1 MPEEGATGISNRQLL
16 SEKQAE
22 SVNWSSA
29 AEQKP
34 KVGGINNHVAAE
46 EERGPGE
53 QPEPSP
59 LRPAPEKIQGQKPL
73 IKSCKQAMWEEVN
86 ADLCN
91 ILEMLKS
98 ITMKRLERMG
108 ELNYFEW

>member
-1 MPEEGATGISNRQLL
+1 
-16 SEKQAE
+16 
-22 SVNWSSA
+22 
-29 AEQKP
+29 
-34 KVGGINNHVAAE
+34 
-46 EERGPGE
+46 
-53 QPEPSP
+53 
-59 LRPAPEKIQGQKPL
+59 
-73 IKSCKQAMWEEVN
+73 MWEEVN